1 MSEALINQA
10 RSGSYV
16 CLYFNRFLI
25 GYVVGF
31 TYMSQ
36 STVYAIN
43 INCDF
48 SDIENCIRN
57 CYQCEVKDL
66 VVTKPNQT
74 ATAINGF
81 HLNPDDSNF
90 DVVTLKIIDQ
100 MVSHLPSGL
109 YQHFPYITVLRIWSS
124 GLQTFTQKDVRELKY
139 LTDLSLSGN
148 LLEALDSDLFL
159 FNRRLIKIDFSRNRL
174 KHVGTNLL
182 NPLKIL
188 MVADFYHNDCITD
201 GGYFPF
207 DDLIARLRVKC
218 QPTNE
223 MLIKEVQWL
232 SNEIEMLT
240 KEIEMRVKKTKSCE
254 ENNELAK
261 LQTIFP
267 SILAKETEWEAI

>member
-1 MSEALINQA
+1 MSVA
-10 RSGSYV
+10 
-16 CLYFNRFLI
+16 C
-25 GYVVGF
+25 
-31 TYMSQ
+31 T
-36 STVYAIN
+36 IN

-57 CYQCEVKDL
+57 CYQCEVQRL
-66 VVTKPNQT
+66 IITKPNQT
-74 ATAINGF
+74 VTAINGF
-81 HLNPDDSNF
+81 HLHQEDTNF

-100 MVSHLPSGL
+100 IVAYLPSGL

-148 LLEALDSDLFL
+148 LLEALDSDLFQ

-188 MVADFYHNDCITD
+188 LVADFYHNDCITD
-201 GGYFPF
+201 GAHFPF
-207 DDLIARLRVKC
+207 DGLRTRLRVNC

-223 MLIKEVQWL
+223 MLIKEVEWL
-232 SNEIEMLT
+232 SNETETLT
-240 KEIEMRVKKTKSCE
+240 KEIEMRDKKIKSCKE
-254 ENNELAK
+254 ENNEHEHAK
-261 LQTIFP
+261 LRAIFP
-267 SILAKETEWEAI
+267 SIHGKEMEWEAL